1 MIPLYVLSE
10 KGKKEEVSKV
20 GVRPALG
27 CGELVVESY
36 TRDPSILKHGD
47 EADADIALNGRGRLT
62 LYAEGDE
69 KKKLSAFAGY
79 LKERGKAGIAKHDR
93 NTIYL
98 LPSTSSSSNG
108 DNNDEVTLTCLATA
122 KHREVPSTAAPAS
135 SSATSNSASQ
145 EKPKAKPAGLLGALV
160 SKTNN
165 TDAARTALMNKK
177 DSEVRNKTVNYI
189 TRMETE
195 LKAKLQ
201 EFAEDPKQ
209 KVLRLE
215 PMEKDY
221 RYVVHDM
228 VGLFETLLSASCG
241 DMDERHVVIYKKG
254 QEVPE
259 GVEIHVSKEE
269 MRAATMGQATERN
282 KLSKKIED
290 AQYKVDLRQLQAMS
304 TKVNVNKRDRRSIE
318 ELEAEAK
325 EKKKSKTAD

>member
-1 MIPLYVLSE
+1 
-10 KGKKEEVSKV
+10 
-20 GVRPALG
+20 
-27 CGELVVESY
+27 
-36 TRDPSILKHGD
+36 
-47 EADADIALNGRGRLT
+47 
-62 LYAEGDE
+62 
-69 KKKLSAFAGY
+69 
-79 LKERGKAGIAKHDR
+79 
-93 NTIYL
+93 
-98 LPSTSSSSNG
+98 
-108 DNNDEVTLTCLATA
+108 
-122 KHREVPSTAAPAS
+122 
-135 SSATSNSASQ
+135 
-145 EKPKAKPAGLLGALV
+145 
-160 SKTNN
+160 
-165 TDAARTALMNKK
+165 MNKK
-177 DSEVRNKTVNYI
+177 DSEVRNKTVSYI

-259 GVEIHVSKEE
+259 GVEIHVSKDE

-282 KLSKKIED
+282 KSSKKIED